1 MKKILFSLTL
11 LFTSLFAGQI
21 NIAVAANVSYVI
33 EELVKQF
40 NITNPD
46 TKIVVTLGSS
56 GKLTAQIKNG
66 APYNIFMSA
75 NMDFPQSLYNEKIA
89 ITKPIIYAQ
98 GGLVI
103 LSSKEIDFKNGLN
116 ILKNEELSKIA
127 VANPKT
133 APYGIAT
140 KEALEKANIYEDIK
154 NKFVYGE
161 SISQTVVYTVTAA
174 NIGIISKSSL
184 FDRNMSSYKEN
195 VNWIDIDSS
204 LYTPIDQGIVML
216 NNAKDNKEAKA
227 FYEFI
232 LSQNAKEI
240 FRKYGYMTK

>member
-1 MKKILFSLTL
+1 MEMEVRDFS
-11 LFTSLFAGQI
+11 
-21 NIAVAANVSYVI
+21 
-33 EELVKQF
+33 
-40 NITNPD
+40 
-46 TKIVVTLGSS
+46 
-56 GKLTAQIKNG
+56 
-66 APYNIFMSA
+66 
-75 NMDFPQSLYNEKIA
+75 NEKIA

>member
-75 NMDFPQSLYNEKIA
+75 NMDFPQSLYDEKIA

>member
-46 TKIVVTLGSS
+46 TKIIVTLGSS

-116 ILKNEELSKIA
+116 ILKNEDLSKIA

-204 LYTPIDQGIVML
+204 LYTPIDQGIVMI

>member
-75 NMDFPQSLYNEKIA
+75 NMDFPQSLYDEKIA

-127 VANPKT
+127 FAKPKT

-174 NIGIISKSSL
+174 NIGIISKSS
-184 FDRNMSSYKEN
+184 
-195 VNWIDIDSS
+195 
-204 LYTPIDQGIVML
+204 
-216 NNAKDNKEAKA
+216 
-227 FYEFI
+227 
-232 LSQNAKEI
+232 
-240 FRKYGYMTK
+240 

>member
-56 GKLTAQIKNG
+56 GKLTAQIKNS

-75 NMDFPQSLYNEKIA
+75 NMDFPQSLYDEKIA

-98 GGLVI
+98 GGLVL

>member
-75 NMDFPQSLYNEKIA
+75 NMDFPQSLYDEKIA

-216 NNAKDNKEAKA
+216 NNAKDTKEAKA

>member
-195 VNWIDIDSS
+195 VNWIDIDST
-204 LYTPIDQGIVML
+204 LYSPIDQGIVML